1 VLAADERVSHT
12 VRFMERTDERVVLEI
27 DGVRHAVEVT
37 LDGGEAFTSSKG
49 VSLGWVRPP
58 RFADHDADQAGSGP
72 VSPLPGTVI
81 AVHVEAGQ
89 AVEDGTLLMVVEA
102 MKMEHKI
109 TAHAAAVVSEVRF
122 QAGDRVD
129 AGDLLV
135 VLESP

>member
-1 VLAADERVSHT
+1 
-12 VRFMERTDERVVLEI
+12 MLEI
-27 DGVRHAVEVT
+27 DGVRRSVAVSF
-37 LDGGEAFTSSKG
+37 DGDAAFTTSHG

-58 RFADHDADQAGSGP
+58 RFADHEADLAGSGP

-89 AVEDGTLLMVVEA
+89 TVAEGTLLMVVEA

-109 TAHAAAVVSEVRF
+109 VAHAEATVVEVRF
-122 QAGDRVD
+122 AAGDRVD

-135 VLESP
+135 VLEAAD